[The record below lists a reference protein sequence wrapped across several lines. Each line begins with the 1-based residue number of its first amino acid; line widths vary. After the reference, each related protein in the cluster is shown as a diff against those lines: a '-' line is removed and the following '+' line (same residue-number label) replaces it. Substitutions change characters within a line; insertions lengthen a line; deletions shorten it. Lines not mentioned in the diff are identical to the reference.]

1 MFNHICKFSFNNVL
15 ICRDEIM
22 KKMKRF
28 FFFKKIKFVKISKKI
43 CGLENNY

>member
-1 MFNHICKFSFNNVL
+1 MF

-28 FFFKKIKFVKISKKI
+28 FFFKKIKLVKISKKI
-43 CGLENNY
+43 FWLENNYQKYLNLAKKL

>member
-1 MFNHICKFSFNNVL
+1 MFNHICKFSLNNMF

-28 FFFKKIKFVKISKKI
+28 FFFKKIKLVKISKKYF
-43 CGLENNY
+43 G